1 MHGILNV
8 WITVFACVYLELD
21 IPETTQAGSFV
32 PLPSF
37 SWRAADSAQGLI
49 SLEVTCNRWYFLHD
63 LMASRA
69 VSERSEMRNGGSKN
83 VSRRVSIWK
92 LFKYADCIDVL
103 MMVFG
108 TLGSI
113 GDGLATP
120 GFTIIGGNLVNSS
133 GSIASVNPD
142 DFMHQINKKVVR
154 FLFLA
159 AGVWVAAFAE
169 AFCWTRTGERQA
181 SRMRTMYLRAV
192 LRQDVSFFDTRGT
205 DTAEVVNSVSNDTLV
220 IQDALS
226 EKVPI
231 FIMNSSTFIFCYAA
245 GFYLSWRLAL
255 VTFPFVTLLIIPG
268 LIYGQT
274 LIGLARKMHAEY
286 NSASTIVEQALSSIR
301 TVYSFVGEEKTMAKF
316 SSALDGTVKLGLK
329 QGLAKGLAIG
339 SNGVTF
345 AIWGFMAWY
354 GSRLVMYHGVSAGMI
369 LSTGFAI
376 VLGGLALGTAL
387 PNLKYFSEACIA
399 AHRIFET
406 IDRVPEINSDD
417 MTGNVLEKVSGEVEF
432 RNVEF
437 AYPSRPDTI
446 VFHNFCLTIPAGQ
459 TVALVG
465 CSGSGKSTAI
475 SLLERFYDPLS
486 GEILL
491 DGENIQNLQ
500 LKWLRNQIGLVS
512 QEPALFATSI
522 HQNLLF
528 GKEESNMEEVMRAA
542 KAANAHKFISKLPDG
557 YNTQV
562 GERGVQMSG
571 GQKQRIAIARAIL
584 KDPPILLL
592 DEATSALDAESE
604 KVVQDALDK
613 ASMGRT
619 TIVVAHRLS
628 TIRNAD
634 KISVVQ
640 AGQVI
645 ESGRHDQLMHKVN
658 GAYAALVRLQ
668 QSTQKQEEID
678 GTALASHA
686 SSSVSPARI
695 SSQLSMPNSAQ
706 FAMSSQLED
715 QVSDVAETMPTKS
728 PSFRRLLAMNAPE
741 WKHAVMG
748 CAGAMGYGALQ
759 PAYSFTLASMIHV
772 LFVRDHDEMK
782 SKIRIYST
790 VFTALAALSFLVNLV
805 QHYNF
810 AAMGEFLT
818 RRIRQRMLSKILTFE
833 VGWFDKDENSSGAV
847 CSRLATDANMASD
860 RVSLTVECLSTVIIS
875 FTLGLFIAWRLA
887 IVMIAVQPI
896 IISCYYTKRVLLK
909 SMSHKSIKAQEQG
922 SQLAAESVIN
932 HRTITAFCSQE
943 RIRHLFVCT
952 QEGPR
957 RENRKQSWYA
967 GVALGTSQ
975 ALTLC
980 NWALVFWYG
989 GKLLEHGHISFDGF
1003 LKTMFI
1009 LVRTG
1014 KVIADAGSMTSDLA
1028 KGADAVQSV
1037 FAILDRNS
1045 RINPDAPEGLK
1056 LEKLEGNVE
1065 VKNVDFAYPSR
1076 PDIIIFRNFCLRIN
1090 AGSSMAVVGESGSG
1104 KSTIIG
1110 LIERFYDPLRGQVMI
1125 DCKDIKRFNLRC
1137 MRQHIALV
1145 GQEPTLFA
1153 GSIRENIM
1161 YGNDDATE
1169 AEMIEAAK
1177 VANAHQFISCLKNG
1191 YETNTGDRGVQLSG
1205 GQKQRIAIARAI
1217 IKNPIILL
1225 LDEATSALDAQSE
1238 KVVQEALDRIM
1249 VGRTSIIVAHRLIT
1263 IQTAD
1268 CIAVIQDGRIV
1279 EQGSHSS
1286 LISKGEH
1293 SAYFS
1298 LIKLQQHHNHDSS

>member
-1 MHGILNV
+1 
-8 WITVFACVYLELD
+8 
-21 IPETTQAGSFV
+21 
-32 PLPSF
+32 
-37 SWRAADSAQGLI
+37 
-49 SLEVTCNRWYFLHD
+49 
-63 LMASRA
+63 MASRA

-83 VSRRVSIWK
+83 VSRHVSIWK
-92 LFKYADCIDVL
+92 LFKSADCIDVL
-103 MMVFG
+103 TMVFG

-120 GFTIIGGNLVNSS
+120 GLMIIMGSLVNSA
-133 GSIASVNPD
+133 GSIASANPD
-142 DFMHQINKKVVR
+142 DFMHQINKKVVH

-159 AGVWVAAFAE
+159 AGVWVGAFAE

-192 LRQDVSFFDTRGT
+192 LRQDVAFFDTRGT

-220 IQDALS
+220 IQNALS

-231 FIMNSSTFIFCYAA
+231 FIMNITTFIGCYAV
-245 GFYLSWRLAL
+245 GLYLSWRLAL
-255 VTFPFVTLLIIPG
+255 VTFPFLTILVIPG
-268 LIYGQT
+268 LIYGRT
-274 LIGLARKMHAEY
+274 LKGLARKMRAEY

-301 TVYSFVGEEKTMAKF
+301 TVYSFVGEEKTLAKF

-339 SNGVTF
+339 SNGVTL

-354 GSRLVMYHGVSAGMI
+354 GSRLVMYHGVSAGRI
-369 LSTGFAI
+369 LSTGLS
-376 VLGGLALGTAL
+376 VVVGGLALGSAI
-387 PNLKYFSEACIA
+387 PNLKFFSEASIA
-399 AHRIFET
+399 ASRIYEM
-406 IDRVPEINSDD
+406 IDRVPDINSDD
-417 MTGNVLEKVSGEVEF
+417 MTGNVLGKVSGEVEF

-437 AYPSRPDTI
+437 AYPARPDTI

-528 GKEESNMEEVMRAA
+528 GKPEATMEEVMRAA
-542 KAANAHKFISKLPDG
+542 KAANAHQFISQLPDG

-634 KISVVQ
+634 KIAVVQ

-658 GAYAALVRLQ
+658 GAYAALVHLQ

-678 GTALASHA
+678 GTALASHT

-695 SSQLSMPNSAQ
+695 SSQLSMPNSAR
-706 FAMSSQLED
+706 FAMSSQLEE
-715 QVSDVAETMPTKS
+715 QVSDVAETMPAKS

-741 WKHAVMG
+741 WKNAVMG
-748 CAGAMGYGALQ
+748 CAGAIVYGALQ
-759 PAYSFTLASMIHV
+759 PAYAFTLASMIHV
-772 LFVRDHDEMK
+772 MFLRDHDEMK
-782 SKIRIYST
+782 SKIRIYSI
-790 VFTALAALSFLVNLV
+790 VFTALAVLSFLVNLV

-833 VGWFDKDENSSGAV
+833 IGWFDKDENSSGAV
-847 CSRLATDANMASD
+847 CSRLAKDANVVRSLVGD

-875 FTLGLFIAWRLA
+875 FTLGLVIAWRLA
-887 IVMIAVQPI
+887 IVMIAIQPI
-896 IISCYYTKRVLLK
+896 IICCFYTKRVLLR
-909 SMSHKSIKAQEQG
+909 SMSHKSLKAQEQG
-922 SQLAAESVIN
+922 SQLAAESVVN

-943 RIRHLFVCT
+943 RILHLFVCT

-1014 KVIADAGSMTSDLA
+1014 RVIADAGSMTSDLA

-1045 RINPDAPEGLK
+1045 RINPDDPEGLK
-1056 LEKLEGNVE
+1056 PEKLEGNVE

-1076 PDIIIFRNFCLRIN
+1076 PDIIIFRNFCLSIN
-1090 AGSSMAVVGESGSG
+1090 AGSSVAVVGKSGSG

-1125 DCKDIKRFNLRC
+1125 DCKDIKRFNLRSL
-1137 MRQHIALV
+1137 RKHIALV

-1161 YGNDDATE
+1161 CGNDDATE
-1169 AEMIEAAK
+1169 AEMIEAAEA
-1177 VANAHQFISCLKNG
+1177 ANAHQFISCLKNG

-1217 IKNPIILL
+1217 IKNPSILL

-1268 CIAVIQDGRIV
+1268 CIAVIQDGTIV

-1286 LISKGEH
+1286 LISKAEG
-1293 SAYFS
+1293 SVYFS
-1298 LIKLQQHHNHDSS
+1298 LIKLQQHDNHNSS